1 MHNRIAELYDR
12 YNSTLRPLVSE
23 IEGRNEYFE
32 EPLLVN
38 VASMFDHIALSD
50 ANPENSSYHINQ
62 AVSHLDLC
70 ISQSYQYLIKNLD
83 EKMHDFEK
91 RCNASDRNIL
101 DGGNFIGKY
110 KSLKTQAKNSVRS
123 GLEKGDIDALCD
135 YESAYVSYSKIEK
148 MIDRELPVQVMHN
161 IRNNSRIWTI
171 IGWGLSIVIS
181 VLMGKLAA
189 VYGDTLIE
197 MLKVWKNV

>member
-62 AVSHLDLC
+62 AVSHLDL
-70 ISQSYQYLIKNLD
+70 
-83 EKMHDFEK
+83 
-91 RCNASDRNIL
+91 
-101 DGGNFIGKY
+101 
-110 KSLKTQAKNSVRS
+110 
-123 GLEKGDIDALCD
+123 
-135 YESAYVSYSKIEK
+135 
-148 MIDRELPVQVMHN
+148 
-161 IRNNSRIWTI
+161 
-171 IGWGLSIVIS
+171 
-181 VLMGKLAA
+181 
-189 VYGDTLIE
+189 
-197 MLKVWKNV
+197 

>member
-50 ANPENSSYHINQ
+50 SNIENRSYHIDQ

-101 DGGNFIGKY
+101 DSGNFIGKY
-110 KSLKTQAKNSVRS
+110 KSLKNQAKNSVRN

-135 YESAYVSYSKIEK
+135 YESAYISYSKIEK
-148 MIDRELPVQVMHN
+148 MIDRELPIQVMHN
-161 IRNNSRIWTI
+161 TRKDSLIWTI
-171 IGWGLSIVIS
+171 RSEGAHV
-181 VLMGKLAA
+181 
-189 VYGDTLIE
+189 
-197 MLKVWKNV
+197 

>member
-1 MHNRIAELYDR
+1 MHSRIVELYDK
-12 YNSTLRPLVSE
+12 YNKTLRPLVSE

-50 ANPENSSYHINQ
+50 ANTENQSFHIDQ
-62 AVSHLDLC
+62 AVSDLDLC

-101 DGGNFIGKY
+101 DGGKFIGKY
-110 KSLKTQAKNSVRS
+110 KSLKTQAQNSVRR
-123 GLEKGDIDALCD
+123 GIEKDDIDALCD
-135 YESAYVSYSKIEK
+135 YESAYVSYSRIEK
-148 MIDRELPVQVMHN
+148 MVDRELPVQVMHN
-161 IRNNSRIWTI
+161 TRNNSRIWTI
-171 IGWGLSIVIS
+171 LGWGLSIAIS

-189 VYGDTLIE
+189 NYGETLIE
-197 MLKVWKNV
+197 MLKVWKNA